1 LIIKIRFIAWTKLSV
16 TLLNLV
22 VSVQAVSVVTEAGKI
37 TEDKRDWDKGEK
49 LESVKNCKG
58 ERKGKNWELS
68 RKSLLSLTINN
79 YNIAK

>member
-1 LIIKIRFIAWTKLSV
+1 MSV

-22 VSVQAVSVVTEAGKI
+22 VSVQAVSVVTEVGKI
-37 TEDKRDWDKGEK
+37 TEDKRDWDKEEK

-68 RKSLLSLTINN
+68 RKNLLSLTINN